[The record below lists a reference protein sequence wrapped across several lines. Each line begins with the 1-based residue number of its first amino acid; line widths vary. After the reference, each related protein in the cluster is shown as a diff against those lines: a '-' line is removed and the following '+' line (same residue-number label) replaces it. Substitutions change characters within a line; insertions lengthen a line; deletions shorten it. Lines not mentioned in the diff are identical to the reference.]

1 MALITRSTTASLD
14 KNQAVQASAGLL
26 AGEALDLVAP
36 CYIKSSDGLV
46 YMSNA
51 TAADEEAEVVGFTA
65 RAVSIGQ
72 PVTLFGPGTRFS
84 YGTGLT
90 PGDVLFLGATN
101 GRLDSAA
108 TVGDTIGYA
117 RVESATDI
125 VIVRSLP
132 VLVSATLGDGTVALT
147 KLAALARGSMI
158 SGQTAGNVPTA
169 IVAKGDG
176 KILVGD
182 GTDVNSV
189 SVSGDVTLANTGA
202 VTIAAGA
209 VEQSMIEPG
218 AAGAGLTGLVTKF
231 VAADNV
237 IGGLP
242 VVHKVAI
249 AAGANATKAITFT
262 HKTEIIEIIV
272 RPLTSVAG
280 ATCSVTNVANAMSD
294 AMVAAVAGVQT
305 HAASIVPAQKT
316 IAAGAELRVTFAG
329 GATQPD
335 ADVYIIGMRVA

>member
-1 MALITRSTTASLD
+1 MALITRSTTASID
-14 KNQAVQASAGLL
+14 ANQAVQVSAGLL

-65 RAVSIGQ
+65 RAVASGQ
-72 PVTLFGPGTRFS
+72 PVTLFGPGSRFK
-84 YGTGLT
+84 YGSALT
-90 PGDVLFLGATN
+90 PGNILYLGATN
-101 GRLDSAA
+101 GRLDDAA
-108 TVGDTIGYA
+108 TVGDTFGYA

-125 VIVRSLP
+125 VIIRTLP
-132 VLVSATLGDGTVALT
+132 VMVSATIGAGTIT
-147 KLAALARGSMI
+147 
-158 SGQTAGNVPTA
+158 
-169 IVAKGDG
+169 
-176 KILVGD
+176 
-182 GTDVNSV
+182 
-189 SVSGDVTLANTGA
+189 VTELAND
-202 VTIAAGA
+202 A
-209 VEQSMIEPG
+209 VETAKIKNVNVTQAKIEVG
-218 AAGAGLTGLVTKF
+218 AAGAGLTGLVAKF

-249 AAGANATKAITFT
+249 AAGANATKAVIFT
-262 HKTEIIEIIV
+262 HKTEIIDIIV
-272 RPLTSVAG
+272 RPLTSVAN
-280 ATCSVTNVANAMSD
+280 AACSVTNVANAMSD

-335 ADVYIIGMRVA
+335 ADVYIVGMRVA

>member
-1 MALITRSTTASLD
+1 MALVTRSTTASMD
-14 KNQAVQASAGLL
+14 ANQFEQVSAGLL

-65 RAVSIGQ
+65 RAVASGQ
-72 PVTLFGPGTRFS
+72 PVTLFGPGSRFK
-84 YGTGLT
+84 YGSSLT
-90 PGDVLFLGATN
+90 PGNILYLGATN
-101 GRLDSAA
+101 GRLDDAA
-108 TVGDTIGYA
+108 TVGDTFGYA

-125 VIVRSLP
+125 VVIRTLP
-132 VLVSATLGDGTVALT
+132 VLVSATVGAGT
-147 KLAALARGSMI
+147 I
-158 SGQTAGNVPTA
+158 S
-169 IVAKGDG
+169 
-176 KILVGD
+176 
-182 GTDVNSV
+182 
-189 SVSGDVTLANTGA
+189 VTELAND
-202 VTIAAGA
+202 A
-209 VEQSMIEPG
+209 VETLKIKNVNVTQAKIEVG
-218 AAGAGLTGLVTKF
+218 AAGAGLTGLVAKF
-231 VAADNV
+231 VTADNV

-262 HKTEIIEIIV
+262 HKTEIIDIVV
-272 RPLTSVAG
+272 RPLTSVAN
-280 ATCSVTNVANAMSD
+280 AVCSVTNVAN
-294 AMVAAVAGVQT
+294 AVAGVQT

-316 IAAGAELRVTFAG
+316 IAAGAELRVTFSV